1 MTVPLPPECVELAR
15 EAAEMPHLYLDAL
28 VARAMRRALEDAAA
42 DASELAVCW
51 SGTER
56 QAVTLRAYAQRLRE
70 RAARYAQPARGEAH
84 GE

>member
-1 MTVPLPPECVELAR
+1 
-15 EAAEMPHLYLDAL
+15 
-28 VARAMRRALEDAAA
+28 MRRALEDAAA